1 MGSGWHEW
9 PLVLF
14 TVLGQCV
21 VGATLISGLVWL
33 ELADQREARQRL
45 VRSMFF
51 IWLLMG
57 IGFLA
62 SVMHLGSPLRAFN
75 SLNRVGASALSNEI
89 ASGALFFAVGGFWW
103 LLAVLEKMPAA
114 LGKIWLV
121 ITLLLGLLFVLAM
134 TRVYQIDT
142 VPTWYTGYTTSA
154 FFLTILL
161 SGPLFAALLLQMAK
175 VDVNGW
181 FIAGLSMAALVISAA
196 VIVMQSA
203 GLSTIHSSVQQAAS
217 LLPNYGR
224 LQALRLILLA
234 LGLGCWLCPLIRRQ
248 PPRAVGLLAGLVLV
262 LIAECIGRG
271 LFYGLHMTVGMAVAG

>member
-181 FIAGLSMAALVISAA
+181 FIAGLSVAALVIIAA
-196 VIVMQSA
+196 VIVMQST

-248 PPRAVGLLAGLVLV
+248 PPRAVGLLAGLLLV